1 MYNYT
6 VKALFLDFDGVLN
19 SHRYLY
25 SNRRPANMEFKGN
38 EHLMLDPEA
47 VARVNRIIEA
57 TGAKVVISSSWRHA
71 WPLERLREILAARAF
86 VGDVIDITPS
96 GSSFGVR
103 RGDEIAQWLDEH
115 PGVTKFVAIDDDAD
129 DSLIM
134 KHHLVKTMFA
144 YGLQDHHVEDAISR
158 LL

>member
-1 MYNYT
+1 VYNYT

-25 SNRRPANMEFKGN
+25 SNRRPAGMEFKGN
-38 EHLMLDPEA
+38 EHLMLDPAA

-57 TGAKVVISSSWRHA
+57 TGAKVVISSSWRHG
-71 WPLERLREILAARAF
+71 WPLERIREILAARAF
-86 VGDVIDITPS
+86 VGDIIGITPDAPQ
-96 GSSFGVR
+96 GV

-115 PGVTKFVAIDDDAD
+115 PGVTKFVAIDDDTD